1 MAQSFMADATTSAT
15 DGSSSVPSSM
25 VRITDWYTGLGSR
38 CFMTAR
44 LNTFDAKNSPIWTLE
59 KFSGSEIGEYVVT
72 ASMARRRS
80 TVPLTLVL
88 LLVCRS
94 VPAVARKTGANTMP
108 LVAARQSTGISGAVR
123 VAPGTPAQTNEQWP
137 ALAPPRWAV
146 NAALEPSAD
155 ERPVPVEEPL
165 EEPEITLT
173 VYTPASKATRAWLG
187 RTMSMNRQYRAWSPP
202 LVERWNTVSSKMNSG
217 SSMQRCTRSS
227 TSMYTSGLSIGSRL
241 YSTRNVSRSGPKC
254 QDVRSRVLNTETAM
268 VLMKR

>member
-72 ASMARRRS
+72 ASMAWRRS

-94 VPAVARKTGANTMP
+94 VLAVARKTGANTMP
-108 LVAARQSTGISGAVR
+108 LVAARQGTGISRAGR
-123 VAPGTPAQTNEQWP
+123 VAPEAPCLENEQMA
-137 ALAPPRWAV
+137 ALAPPHWAV
-146 NAALEPSAD
+146 MLAHPTC
-155 ERPVPVEEPL
+155 
-165 EEPEITLT
+165 ICQ
-173 VYTPASKATRAWLG
+173 ATCVA
-187 RTMSMNRQYRAWSPP
+187 
-202 LVERWNTVSSKMNSG
+202 
-217 SSMQRCTRSS
+217 
-227 TSMYTSGLSIGSRL
+227 
-241 YSTRNVSRSGPKC
+241 
-254 QDVRSRVLNTETAM
+254 
-268 VLMKR
+268 